1 MFSSV
6 QSAFRSFTEQFEG
19 CVSFMYL
26 DVKGSCPMP
35 VEQAI
40 HTTHRANGFISPLSA
55 WPLYANVG
63 GTGQPA

>member
-26 DVKGSCPMP
+26 DVKGLVTVGIGNLVDP
-35 VEQAI
+35 VGVAQALPF
-40 HTTHRANGFISPLSA
+40 RFGSGANRPGR
-55 WPLYANVG
+55 G
-63 GTGQPA
+63 